1 MLVYLFFFISG
12 AAGLVYELLW
22 VRQLTLVMGG
32 TTHAIATVLASF
44 MAGLAIGSAI
54 GSRYARRLARPL
66 RTYGILEIG
75 IGISAALTPFLF
87 HSTVPLYRALVA
99 QTGLETTLPLQIARF
114 LLSFLIL
121 LVPTALMGATLP
133 VLVEFAS
140 RRIARYERVPG
151 LLYGLNT
158 IGAALGAAAAG
169 FLLIPHLGRARSMLV
184 VCAANLTL
192 GFLSLALSRLWDRER
207 AEAEP
212 KESDGSPNSVSA
224 DGATSSLVMKRRSPF
239 EPYLLVAFVSGL
251 SAMAYQIAWNRLLVV
266 QLGSS
271 TYAFSMILIV
281 FILGLGF
288 GSYMIGLIGERIHR
302 FAFWIAASQTALAI
316 TVLLSIPGFSHLPD
330 LVVGWIE
337 ESGGAVP
344 SLLKREFFYIARV
357 LFLPTFFMGATLP
370 LVMLAV
376 TRSRGDAST
385 TTGRVYSINTT
396 GTILGSILCGFFL
409 LTSPLGLYGTLVTG
423 AAISGG
429 LALLMFLLGSGH
441 SRRSGL
447 AGAVILI
454 AGFAGAILYTRTAP
468 LERATI
474 TAGAYLGEK
483 SPAGTILF
491 YKDGVDAT
499 VSVHETEDG
508 NRFLRINGKSDASSL
523 LGDMP
528 TQVSLAQMPL
538 ILAKEQEDVLVIGL
552 GAGIT
557 VASAALHENVKN
569 LDVLEVSGGV
579 VEAARDYFGRYNRD
593 VLDDPRVR
601 LYRNDGRN
609 HLLLVDRSYDVI
621 ISEPSNPW
629 MAGIANLFTREF
641 FELAKSR
648 LREDGVYCQWV
659 HSYSMAPSDFLMIVR
674 TLHEVFPNVTLWQP
688 KYADFLLIAGDE
700 GTDVSAIAA
709 RMFEPAIY
717 GDLETIG
724 LEHPSR
730 FLASC
735 LVQSDKLARWVGP
748 GPINTD
754 DNSLLEFSAPFHL
767 HREDSRDIARSL
779 ARHQSSPVGSW
790 ITDGEENWT
799 RALARLESR
808 SRDGIFQGYA
818 LTNSGGM
825 LRTEMLRAL
834 DELYATDPNDWR
846 IYFFLNQTLNS
857 LENELAAGR
866 AIDERETR
874 AFVQKMRGRLTAPET
889 GPLSS
894 FEEQVAR
901 AGDWLAELEDA
912 LSRGERI
919 RAHELAARLR
929 LLQRKAA
936 VREVALEAE
945 IARRLDEITA
955 AMSPL
960 DQSR

>member
-1 MLVYLFFFISG
+1 MLVYLFFFFSG

-22 VRQLTLVMGG
+22 VRRLTLVMGG
-32 TTHAIATVLASF
+32 TTHAVATVLASF

-54 GSRYARRLARPL
+54 GSRYAHRMPRPL
-66 RTYGILEIG
+66 RAYGYLEIG
-75 IGISAALTPFLF
+75 IGLSAALTPFLF
-87 HSTVPLYRALVA
+87 QSTLPIYRALVA
-99 QTGLETTLPLQIARF
+99 QQGLETTFLLQVVRF

-121 LVPTALMGATLP
+121 LLPTAFMGATLP

-169 FLLIPHLGRARSMLV
+169 FFLIPHLGRSRSMLV

-192 GFLSLALSRLWDRER
+192 GVLSLALSRVWDRDR
-207 AEAEP
+207 SAVREP
-212 KESDGSPNSVSA
+212 ESNVGS
-224 DGATSSLVMKRRSPF
+224 GATQAGIPATTKSTRRPAF
-239 EPYLLVAFVSGL
+239 EPYLLVAFISGL

-288 GSYMIGLIGERIHR
+288 GSYWIGLIGERIQRH
-302 FAFWIAASQTALAI
+302 AFWIAVSQAALAI
-316 TVLLSIPGFSHLPD
+316 TVLLSIPGFSQLPD

-337 ESGGAVP
+337 ASGGAVP
-344 SLLKREFFYIARV
+344 SLLKHEFFYIARV

-376 TRSRGDAST
+376 TRSRGDASA
-385 TTGRVYSINTT
+385 TTGRVYSINTA

-409 LTSPLGLYGTLVTG
+409 LTSPLGIYGTLVTG
-423 AAISGG
+423 ASISGG
-429 LALLMFLLGSGH
+429 LALFVFLFGRGH
-441 SRRSGL
+441 SRRMGIT
-447 AGAVILI
+447 AAMILI
-454 AGFAGAILYTRTAP
+454 AGFAGAVFYTQGAP
-468 LERATI
+468 LEKATI

-538 ILAKEQEDVLVIGL
+538 VLAKEQQDVLVIGL

-557 VASAALHENVKN
+557 VASAALHKNVKN
-569 LDVLEVSGGV
+569 LDVLEVSNGV
-579 VEAARDYFGRYNRD
+579 VEAARDYFGRYNRE
-593 VLDDPRVR
+593 VLSDPRVR

-609 HLLLVDRSYDVI
+609 HLLLVDRTYDVI

-648 LREDGVYCQWV
+648 LHEDGVYCQWV

-674 TLHEVFPNVTLWQP
+674 TLQEVFPNVTLWQP
-688 KYADFLLIAGDE
+688 KYADFLLIAGNE
-700 GTDVSAIAA
+700 GADVSAIAS

-717 GDLETIG
+717 EDLETIG

-735 LVQSDKLARWVGP
+735 LVQSEKLLRWVGP

-779 ARHQSSPVGSW
+779 ARYQSSPVGSW
-790 ITDGEENWT
+790 IADADSNWT
-799 RALARLESR
+799 RSLGNLER
-808 SRDGIFQGYA
+808 KSRDGIFQGYA
-818 LTNSGGM
+818 LTNSSGM
-825 LRTEMLRAL
+825 LRTEMLREL
-834 DELYATDPNDWR
+834 DRLYATDPNDWR
-846 IYFFLNQTLNS
+846 IYYFLSQTLTS
-857 LENELAAGR
+857 LEGELASGR
-866 AIDERETR
+866 VVDERETR
-874 AFVQKMRGRLTAPET
+874 AFVTRMRARLTEPET
-889 GPLSS
+889 GPMTS
-894 FEEQVAR
+894 FEDQVAR
-901 AGDWLAELEDA
+901 SSSWLAELEEAIARD
-912 LSRGERI
+912 ERI

-929 LLQRKAA
+929 LVLRKAKEQELPFD
-936 VREVALEAE
+936 RDVAS
-945 IARRLDEITA
+945 RLDEIAST
-955 AMSPL
+955 MRPL
-960 DQSR
+960 Q

>member
-1 MLVYLFFFISG
+1 
-12 AAGLVYELLW
+12 
-22 VRQLTLVMGG
+22 
-32 TTHAIATVLASF
+32 
-44 MAGLAIGSAI
+44 
-54 GSRYARRLARPL
+54 
-66 RTYGILEIG
+66 
-75 IGISAALTPFLF
+75 
-87 HSTVPLYRALVA
+87 
-99 QTGLETTLPLQIARF
+99 
-114 LLSFLIL
+114 
-121 LVPTALMGATLP
+121 
-133 VLVEFAS
+133 
-140 RRIARYERVPG
+140 
-151 LLYGLNT
+151 
-158 IGAALGAAAAG
+158 
-169 FLLIPHLGRARSMLV
+169 
-184 VCAANLTL
+184 
-192 GFLSLALSRLWDRER
+192 
-207 AEAEP
+207 
-212 KESDGSPNSVSA
+212 
-224 DGATSSLVMKRRSPF
+224 
-239 EPYLLVAFVSGL
+239 
-251 SAMAYQIAWNRLLVV
+251 MAYQIAWNRLLVV

-288 GSYMIGLIGERIHR
+288 GSYMIGLIGERIR
-302 FAFWIAASQTALAI
+302 RYAFWIAVSQAALTI

-337 ESGGAVP
+337 ASGGAVP
-344 SLLKREFFYIARV
+344 ALLKREFFYIARV

-376 TRSRGDAST
+376 TRSRGDASA

-409 LTSPLGLYGTLVTG
+409 LTSPLGIYGTLVTG

-429 LALLMFLLGSGH
+429 LALLVFLFGSGH
-441 SRRSGL
+441 SRQSGL
-447 AGAVILI
+447 IGAVLLI
-454 AGFAGAILYTRTAP
+454 AGFTGAILYTRSVP

-557 VASAALHENVKN
+557 VASAALHENVKS

-593 VLDDPRVR
+593 VLDDPRVH

-609 HLLLVDRSYDVI
+609 HLLLVDRTYDVI

-688 KYADFLLIAGDE
+688 KYADFLLIAGNE
-700 GTDVSAIAA
+700 GADVSAIAA

-717 GDLETIG
+717 EDLEMIG

-779 ARHQSSPVGSW
+779 ARYQSSPVGSW
-790 ITDGEENWT
+790 ITDDKSNWT
-799 RALARLESR
+799 RALGSLERR

-818 LTNSGGM
+818 LTNSEGM

-846 IYFFLNQTLNS
+846 IYYFLNQIFGS
-857 LENELAAGR
+857 LENELASGR
-866 AIDERETR
+866 AVDERETR
-874 AFVQKMRGRLTAPET
+874 AFVEKMRAQITPPET

-894 FEEQVAR
+894 FEDQMAR

-912 LSRGERI
+912 VSRGERI
-919 RAHELAARLR
+919 RAHEMAARLR
-929 LLQRKAA
+929 LLRQKAEGRNTTLDA
-936 VREVALEAE
+936 DLAH
-945 IARRLDEITA
+945 RLDEITA
-955 AMSPL
+955 SLPPL
-960 DQSR
+960 Q